1 MIMLALATL
10 STTTTAP
17 RTRATTTS
25 LGPRSSTLWGP
36 TTTWGQEGAV
46 DSYNNEHGIHAAPQQ
61 HGSESGRQAAEA
73 GLGQAE
79 SVRSSAC
86 GCEGAGTVP
95 SGVAIGPTGGRGAS
109 PLGGALTLKHKMEPH
124 RSQERAAVRSPG
136 VKRGSMEAAAQ
147 EGASERHWQPS
158 GCAERAA
165 YGGTAMLP
173 AVQREC
179 AAEVWG
185 TGGSNAVVKNVEQ
198 KTRERDAKRKNKK
211 NCGDHGKRKGSR
223 QNILLASPVLC
234 EKVLKARQSLR
245 VKKSFFTVNRSRKKT
260 HQPPQRAGKKTPFG
274 TAKRVKKSRGKNPA
288 ANMIKEKKAPPPWNL
303 PTKKIMN
310 SLAGGGTKRWPPKA
324 PPRKRW
330 RWEFD
335 PRTRRSTAP
344 QHARKKPPR
353 RRRQRGVGRARRKID
368 TTHRRKGRNR

>member
-1 MIMLALATL
+1 MVAQPSHLNIAKKAIGLFNTMETTLMIMLALATL

-46 DSYNNEHGIHAAPQQ
+46 DSYKNEHGIHAAPQQ

-136 VKRGSMEAAAQ
+136 VKRGSMALCTDA
-147 EGASERHWQPS
+147 P
-158 GCAERAA
+158 
-165 YGGTAMLP
+165 GTLDGP
-173 AVQREC
+173 A
-179 AAEVWG
+179 
-185 TGGSNAVVKNVEQ
+185 
-198 KTRERDAKRKNKK
+198 
-211 NCGDHGKRKGSR
+211 
-223 QNILLASPVLC
+223 
-234 EKVLKARQSLR
+234 
-245 VKKSFFTVNRSRKKT
+245 
-260 HQPPQRAGKKTPFG
+260 
-274 TAKRVKKSRGKNPA
+274 
-288 ANMIKEKKAPPPWNL
+288 
-303 PTKKIMN
+303 
-310 SLAGGGTKRWPPKA
+310 RWC
-324 PPRKRW
+324 
-330 RWEFD
+330 
-335 PRTRRSTAP
+335 
-344 QHARKKPPR
+344 
-353 RRRQRGVGRARRKID
+353 
-368 TTHRRKGRNR
+368 N